1 MAQEV
6 GCFSQGGGNNSWSPC
21 RSQFVLCELCRSPFN
36 LLKVIPSDELEWN
49 EPSVDIGNSSLSP
62 RPGDYTGFIWVTLIF
77 IFIWHC
83 RQGISAKPLCCS
95 QGTWIFE
102 ISISRNM
109 KMFKKFNPRGTS
121 EILKPWAQDPAQGL
135 AQPDL
140 PKPGCKTPQA
150 FLHLA
155 QDSPSASISGLK
167 TENTLDLKAAN
178 RSCSSQWGCS
188 GNRFLLC

>member
-6 GCFSQGGGNNSWSPC
+6 GCFSQGGGNNPWSPC

-36 LLKVIPSDELEWN
+36 LLKVTPSDELEWN
-49 EPSVDIGNSSLSP
+49 EPSIDTENSSLSP

-95 QGTWIFE
+95 QGLWIFE

-121 EILKPWAQDPAQGL
+121 EILKPWAEHRAWLSLTCQSRA
-135 AQPDL
+135 A
-140 PKPGCKTPQA
+140 KPPRHFCSWLRTLLQLQ
-150 FLHLA
+150 FL
-155 QDSPSASISGLK
+155 SWK
-167 TENTLDLKAAN
+167 
-178 RSCSSQWGCS
+178 
-188 GNRFLLC
+188 